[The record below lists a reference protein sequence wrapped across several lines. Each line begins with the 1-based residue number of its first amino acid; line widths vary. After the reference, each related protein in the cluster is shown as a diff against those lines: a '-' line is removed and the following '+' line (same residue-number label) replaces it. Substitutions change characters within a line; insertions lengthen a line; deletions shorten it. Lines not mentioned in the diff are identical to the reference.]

1 MSRSIRCGRRR
12 NGIGCGV
19 PSGSRWRR
27 APPPRRART
36 AAGRSWPSVFLP
48 ISPADDVSVALA
60 VPRGG
65 SDTSG
70 AKNILAD
77 PPDNG
82 LWQLAEDLHV
92 ARYGEVR
99 HPCTAKVQQLRVIQ
113 GAVRSHGDE
122 QKDVVLTQVAWHTD
136 HRSLE
141 HRRMPP
147 HHGLDFD
154 RRDVLPAAAQRILHP
169 VQVREI
175 LVAVQHTEIPGT
187 KPLWVRVDSQTRGI
201 HVTLAHD
208 VWVARPTRD
217 LAHRPMR

>member
-1 MSRSIRCGRRR
+1 MSRSIRCGLRR
-12 NGIGCGV
+12 NEMGFGV
-19 PSGSRWRR
+19 PSGSGWGR
-27 APPPRRART
+27 APPPRRARS
-36 AAGRSWPSVFLP
+36 AAGRSWPFVVLP

-77 PPDNG
+77 PTDND

-122 QKDVVLTQVAWHTD
+122 KKDVVFAQAPWTTTPRMSCGGGGPPPILPTD
-136 HRSLE
+136 PCGSGSPSESTIRTSKLGFG
-141 HRRMPP
+141 RP
-147 HHGLDFD
+147 
-154 RRDVLPAAAQRILHP
+154 DVPG
-169 VQVREI
+169 
-175 LVAVQHTEIPGT
+175 IPSSAT
-187 KPLWVRVDSQTRGI
+187 
-201 HVTLAHD
+201 
-208 VWVARPTRD
+208 
-217 LAHRPMR
+217 

>member
-1 MSRSIRCGRRR
+1 MSRSIRCGLRR
-12 NGIGCGV
+12 NEIGCGV
-19 PSGSRWRR
+19 PSGSGWGR
-27 APPPRRART
+27 APPPRRARS
-36 AAGRSWPSVFLP
+36 AAGRSWPFVVLP

-65 SDTSG
+65 SDTSA

-99 HPCTAKVQQLRVIQ
+99 HPCTAKVQQRRVIQ
-113 GAVRSHGDE
+113 GAVRSHG
-122 QKDVVLTQVAWHTD
+122 KDHKAVVSAQVAWHTD
-136 HRSLE
+136 QRSLE
-141 HRRMPP
+141 HRPMPP

-154 RRDVLPAAAQRILHP
+154 RRNVLPAAAQRILHP

-175 LVAVQHTEIPGT
+175 LVAVQHTESPGT
-187 KPLWVRVDSQTRGI
+187 KPLWVRVDSQTRGV

-208 VWVARPTRD
+208 VRVAGPTRD
-217 LAHRPMR
+217 L